1 MAEINHEERKIRAKI
16 IYYGPAAGGKT
27 TNLLEL
33 SRRANTKRRG
43 HMLSINTT
51 QERTLLLD
59 LFGIKANSFCNYDL
73 RFQVI
78 AVPGQRMYA
87 ASRRFLLAGADSV
100 VFVANSAADRWQETL
115 ESMKEMNEYLAAQGI
130 DPKSIPV
137 VFQYNKQDL
146 PEVTPMEAMEGTL
159 NARKSDSFTAVAI
172 RGVGVLETFSAIMA
186 RTLRDMVERLELS
199 DRLQGGPSAEE
210 WVEKTM
216 QMVFGTEA
224 IEETTKDTEEKVEPQ
239 KIPSE
244 SGASSPAVSDPAVD
258 DDPSEEQR
266 HTAVRVMSP
275 GKLPAATP
283 KPAGTGETAEILV
296 ESYVAAAASLAEQLE
311 ESQNQH
317 QETRNRLEELSAS
330 IDAAQALLSKS
341 SAEEVLVNVIERIS
355 KGLGS
360 DVGSLSLVRPDGELS
375 PVVLRNMEAEP
386 LFKLFDEENRPI
398 AVSLM
403 EQDEPA
409 VFKHGDTG
417 PLQAA
422 LDELDKNYT
431 SFVAIPIKTPVRAL
445 GLACFY
451 LPEESSAPTEEMMPH
466 LVRLGQGLA
475 QALEIASIGI
485 ASERLQKI
493 EKAALVGHLTEQ
505 FVKEI
510 GSPVDRLLKSIG
522 NAIAQIPQGS
532 GGPPKL
538 LGELLNVS
546 NDLVKAQEMRE
557 GVLGFLSGQLPE
569 KGLAPLEELFE
580 WIRNEYTEPLQR
592 TGIELKVERD
602 ADVDMVAA
610 DAFLLRSTLLAL
622 VENFRNYLASCEGA
636 QIRISASRADDNRV
650 RISVSDNV
658 TVMNSSEGPAAIPDY
673 LSWSLDRRVQAFALT
688 LAQKVVEHYG
698 GEWQMSVIDDKGNEF
713 TLTFPAHVETDE
725 PKPAE

>member
-1 MAEINHEERKIRAKI
+1 MAEINHEERKIRAKV

-33 SRRANTKRRG
+33 SRRANTRRRG

-59 LFGIKANSFCNYDL
+59 LFGIKANSFCNYDF

-115 ESMKEMNEYLAAQGI
+115 ESMKEMNEYLVAQGL

-159 NARKSDSFTAVAI
+159 NARKSESFTAVAI
-172 RGVGVLETFSAIMA
+172 RGLGVLETFSAVLA
-186 RTLRDMVERLELS
+186 GTLRDMVERLDLS
-199 DRLQGGPSAEE
+199 DRLKDGPSVED

-216 QMVFGTEA
+216 QMVFGSET
-224 IEETTKDTEEKVEPQ
+224 IEETTKDTEEEVEPAE
-239 KIPSE
+239 IPSE
-244 SGASSPAVSDPAVD
+244 SGAPPAVSEPEALDQ
-258 DDPSEEQR
+258 PSEDR
-266 HTAVRVMSP
+266 WYTAVRVASP

-283 KPAGTGETAEILV
+283 TSAGAGETAEILV

-317 QETRNRLEELSAS
+317 EETSHRLEELSAS
-330 IDAAQALLSKS
+330 IDAAQQLLSKS
-341 SAEEVLVNVIERIS
+341 SAEDVLVNVIERIS

-386 LFKLFDEENRPI
+386 LFKLLDEENQPI

-409 VFKHGDTG
+409 VFKHGDSG

-422 LDELDKNYT
+422 LDELGKTYT
-431 SFVAIPIKTPVRAL
+431 SLVAIPIKTPVRAL

-451 LPEESSAPTEEMMPH
+451 LPEQSAAPTEGMIPH

-505 FVKEI
+505 FVTEI
-510 GSPVDRLLKSIG
+510 GSPIDRLLKSVG
-522 NAIAQIPQGS
+522 NAIAQIPQGA

-546 NDLVKAQEMRE
+546 NDLLKAQEMRE
-557 GVLGFLSGQLPE
+557 GVLGFLSGKLPE
-569 KGLAPLEELFE
+569 KGVASLEDIFE
-580 WIRNEYTEPLQR
+580 WIRKEYTEPLRR
-592 TGIELKVERD
+592 TGIELEVERD
-602 ADVDMVAA
+602 SDADMVVA

-622 VENFRNYLASCEGA
+622 VENFRNYLASCDGA
-636 QIRISASRADDNRV
+636 QIRITASPSDDNRV
-650 RISVSDNV
+650 RIAVSDNIAA
-658 TVMNSSEGPAAIPDY
+658 MHAPEGLATIPDY

-698 GEWQMSVIDDKGNEF
+698 GDWQMSVIDDKGNEL
-713 TLTFPAHVETDE
+713 TLTFPAYVEPDA
-725 PKPAE
+725 PKHAE